1 MKQAKE
7 KHIILTILLV
17 IIIPLFMSIII
28 SPIASAADSYDPEQG
43 NHDTAQKKEWA
54 TLFFDCAN
62 RQHESWPFVF
72 DASIKISSKTLNGS
86 KWFNDGGLYSSWT
99 DYRSA
104 YVEKQVAG
112 EYSDGSLTCGEKGN
126 ALLQKSLSSLEIS
139 DKEDIVCDWRSRDNA
154 GMLVPVVDTASC
166 DTYYKAN
173 DEKSLFYRVDEN
185 SAKTYLTELAI
196 SKNTKKAKIG
206 RDDLFSLTQLE
217 EYYVKY
223 DAFTSAC
230 VSGGAQFGKDGTY
243 TIQEI
248 NPATGK
254 VEKAGYSGLENP
266 GRGTN
271 IPWFLEQYMTCGDL
285 ASDLSEGSPLV
296 KELNNYATYAEDQ
309 GIDPSDDGS
318 KGDSD
323 EVEKNC
329 QNQGGA
335 GSLGWIVCSIL
346 DWMQR
351 TTTTMYDEVV
361 EPSLKVEK
369 SFFEDTNTFTAWE
382 TFRDISNI
390 IFTILILF
398 VIFSQ
403 VTGVGIDNYG
413 IKKILPK
420 LIIAAVLVNLSYWIC
435 LICVDV
441 SNILGAGLQDFF
453 NGLNSGSTAS
463 VTYGGEGGGD
473 TNVAMDVGIVGVSV
487 AGAAVSIVA
496 IFSNPA
502 LLLTLFI
509 AVLGVLISVL
519 FMFVLLAGRKAAI
532 VLLTVFSPVAF
543 VLYLLPNTKK
553 LFDKWLKL
561 WESMLLLY
569 PIAGLLIG
577 GGNFASGLMLS
588 NYKGTADG
596 ASVVPIFTAMIV
608 GIIPIFFIPT
618 VLKGAFSA
626 MGTIGGMMAGAG
638 NRLRSGATGRMRNSD
653 LYKNAQQMGLDRKNR
668 VKSGLNKNGDLTKLG
683 RLRHKAYNTPV
694 GKFFGADRRLNAR
707 TKAARKTMS
716 DQEEASATSMELLSA
731 AEMGNAKDVMDP
743 SGNKLF
749 DGSREN
755 YYAGKFMQAA
765 ENKDRRSMNA
775 AISAAKAAG
784 VKDKDVAKM
793 VRNAVNSG
801 KLSGKNDAQMS
812 LWLQSQASTNKALAK
827 DIELQDWAAKG
838 GTETL
843 GGYGDY
849 IGAGH
854 MSVSDLD
861 KAKIGNASTDSL
873 AGLASKNKLPT
884 GIAQEVLQDE
894 SMQLSPD
901 KRIILGAAAEGKIKT
916 GASVEDIKND
926 AEALLATGSVSTNT
940 GIIASDVDAGKWTAP
955 SVERVTI
962 DQQKTNEIPVRVTTG
977 SPTPPPPPPPGYK
990 DGSNYQQNSSGIW
1003 VPHK

>member
-441 SNILGAGLQDFF
+441 SNILGAGFQDFF

-509 AVLGVLISVL
+509 VVLGVLISVL

-532 VLLTVFSPVAF
+532 VLLTVFSPIAF

-588 NYKGTADG
+588 NYNGTANG

-608 GIIPIFFIPT
+608 GIIPIFLIPT

-626 MGTIGGMMAGAG
+626 MGAIGGMMAGAG
-638 NRLRSGATGRMRNSD
+638 NRLHSGANRALNNNPVSRGLQERGKERENRLKGLRQERRKYRGAARRAGISVDKETGEIVQR
-653 LYKNAQQMGLDRKNR
+653 
-668 VKSGLNKNGDLTKLG
+668 
-683 RLRHKAYNTPV
+683 NTPLANLKRNFSKTAV
-694 GKFFGADRRLNAR
+694 GQAIGVDASMNKDAEDFA
-707 TKAARKTMS
+707 KMEAARRSSEYRTTP
-716 DQEEASATSMELLSA
+716 EA
-731 AEMGNAKDVMDP
+731 
-743 SGNKLF
+743 
-749 DGSREN
+749 
-755 YYAGKFMQAA
+755 MQAT
-765 ENKDRRSMNA
+765 
-775 AISAAKAAG
+775 I
-784 VKDKDVAKM
+784 
-793 VRNAVNSG
+793 
-801 KLSGKNDAQMS
+801 
-812 LWLQSQASTNKALAK
+812 
-827 DIELQDWAAKG
+827 
-838 GTETL
+838 
-843 GGYGDY
+843 
-849 IGAGH
+849 
-854 MSVSDLD
+854 
-861 KAKIGNASTDSL
+861 
-873 AGLASKNKLPT
+873 AGLANKEQAQR
-884 GIAQEVLQDE
+884 IADQETLMKSGKVAYRG
-894 SMQLSPD
+894 
-901 KRIILGAAAEGKIKT
+901 RIINANSQEDMQKYHAAMLSEADKQKKAGNMADYNATMDKVKAAQNIMAKSDGGRGDIQSNYAGAIKNGEVDGLKDAASHLLDTQGANIKAANRGMHSLIQDLATNNLGSDEAVSKIKT
-916 GASVEDIKND
+916 DISNNAYD
-926 AEALLATGSVSTNT
+926 ARSINSLTSQS
-940 GIIASDVDAGKWTAP
+940 IASADDAALDGILKAVQNGNVNKPEDLTQLQNLIQEARNSNTIQVKGKTEAKFSKIIEAINGRSTP
-955 SVERVTI
+955 DFSGG
-962 DQQKTNEIPVRVTTG
+962 PTT
-977 SPTPPPPPPPGYK
+977 
-990 DGSNYQQNSSGIW
+990 SSGGSFDLS
-1003 VPHK
+1003 

>member
-1 MKQAKE
+1 MKKN
-7 KHIILTILLV
+7 KLYSSLV
-17 IIIPLFMSIII
+17 IAVTVVVAALIPLFV
-28 SPIASAADSYDPEQG
+28 SPTVEALDYDTSWG
-43 NHDTAQKKEWA
+43 NHATATMKNFVSPFSWCATGNASWSSDPQAISENKWYVSAFMWYHNVSAPVEKGVGGEYGDGKIFCSEKDSAIVSATINAANSAGVSVTTEDFICDKFDDPKYNGGGLLGRGNTNTECGLIYGKKIDDNNFYEDTKSDDE
-54 TLFFDCAN
+54 
-62 RQHESWPFVF
+62 
-72 DASIKISSKTLNGS
+72 KISYIK
-86 KWFNDGGLYSSWT
+86 K
-99 DYRSA
+99 
-104 YVEKQVAG
+104 
-112 EYSDGSLTCGEKGN
+112 
-126 ALLQKSLSSLEIS
+126 LLGDDVFSPSSLEYYYLVYDTFIPKCTGGKS
-139 DKEDIVCDWRSRDNA
+139 SGGSGAFTIKELGSNN
-154 GMLVPVVDTASC
+154 
-166 DTYYKAN
+166 K
-173 DEKSLFYRVDEN
+173 
-185 SAKTYLTELAI
+185 
-196 SKNTKKAKIG
+196 
-206 RDDLFSLTQLE
+206 LE
-217 EYYVKY
+217 E
-223 DAFTSAC
+223 
-230 VSGGAQFGKDGTY
+230 VSY
-243 TIQEI
+243 TGLN
-248 NPATGK
+248 NPAPDSSKKFVYYGD
-254 VEKAGYSGLENP
+254 ES
-266 GRGTN
+266 
-271 IPWFLEQYMTCGDL
+271 MTCREMEKYLHGDTGDAVAAL
-285 ASDLSEGSPLV
+285 EAYGE
-296 KELNNYATYAEDQ
+296 YAEKE

-318 KGDSD
+318 KGNSD

-441 SNILGAGLQDFF
+441 SNILGAGFQDFF

-588 NYKGTADG
+588 NYNGTANG

-608 GIIPIFFIPT
+608 GIIPIFLIPT

-626 MGTIGGMMAGAG
+626 MGAIGGIMAGAG
-638 NRLRSGATGRMRNSD
+638 NRLRSGANRAFNNNPVSRGLQERGKERENRLKGLRQERRKYRGAARRAGISVDKETGEIVQR
-653 LYKNAQQMGLDRKNR
+653 
-668 VKSGLNKNGDLTKLG
+668 
-683 RLRHKAYNTPV
+683 NTPLANLKRNFSKTAV
-694 GKFFGADRRLNAR
+694 GQAIGVDASMNKDAEDFA
-707 TKAARKTMS
+707 KMEAARRSSEYRTTP
-716 DQEEASATSMELLSA
+716 EA
-731 AEMGNAKDVMDP
+731 
-743 SGNKLF
+743 
-749 DGSREN
+749 
-755 YYAGKFMQAA
+755 MQAT
-765 ENKDRRSMNA
+765 
-775 AISAAKAAG
+775 I
-784 VKDKDVAKM
+784 
-793 VRNAVNSG
+793 
-801 KLSGKNDAQMS
+801 
-812 LWLQSQASTNKALAK
+812 
-827 DIELQDWAAKG
+827 
-838 GTETL
+838 
-843 GGYGDY
+843 
-849 IGAGH
+849 
-854 MSVSDLD
+854 
-861 KAKIGNASTDSL
+861 
-873 AGLASKNKLPT
+873 AGLANKEQ
-884 GIAQEVLQDE
+884 AQRVADQETLMKSGRVMFGNKPLNTNSSGEMNSYHADLLKQAHEAHLNGDKAGYDSIMDKVKAAQNIMAKSDDGRGNIQSNYANAITEGNVDGLKDAASHLLDTQGANIKAANRGMHKLIQNLATNDLTSDE
-894 SMQLSPD
+894 AVS
-901 KRIILGAAAEGKIKT
+901 KIKSNIDSNAYDAQSINSLT
-916 GASVEDIKND
+916 GQS
-926 AEALLATGSVSTNT
+926 
-940 GIIASDVDAGKWTAP
+940 IASADDAALEGILNAVKKGTVSKQEDLTQLQNLIQEARN
-955 SVERVTI
+955 SNTI
-962 DQQKTNEIPVRVTTG
+962 QVKGKTNETFDQILNAINGRSTPDFNGGPTT
-977 SPTPPPPPPPGYK
+977 
-990 DGSNYQQNSSGIW
+990 SSGGSFDLS
-1003 VPHK
+1003 